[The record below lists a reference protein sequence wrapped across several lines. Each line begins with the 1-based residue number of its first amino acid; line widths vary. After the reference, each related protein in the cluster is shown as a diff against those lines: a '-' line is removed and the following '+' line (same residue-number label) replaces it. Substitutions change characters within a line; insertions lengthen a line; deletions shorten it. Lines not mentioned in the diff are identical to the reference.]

1 MYAKTKQFNP
11 TTQLGGLWQKKGGNI
26 LCSLLSVRPGCLEP
40 SAAQGHLGF
49 VPPFGYLTR
58 CFRTC
63 SQIFPLEEF
72 PLGGLTLS
80 NLLIKLKNIRLGAV
94 GSNSL
99 LVVQQLMGSV
109 SDTAT
114 TQSSWHSAGTPSS
127 AGLCWA
133 LLGSAGPACPGADVW
148 QPFPCCGWQSSRESR
163 ASRAWCGFPGG
174 NDALTARAVGV
185 VQLPCEN
192 IYLGKPSEAFDLNS
206 VICWA
211 SWKGEADRG
220 SEVISAGGHS
230 VLIKISSVSL
240 IKIIKIT
247 LWSWC
252 AGTVLTAIFS
262 FPWLCNPCPQHA
274 SICKH
279 SAFQQS
285 KKGIAAEMNE
295 LKEVNKG
302 LTIEANKNENL
313 LYSIPPLILMKGCG
327 LTPSQSTAL
336 VSCDCRTFQSSNL
349 ELLWHS
355 RVSTRNN
362 TVWRYYFWE
371 FLKVFYTWQNSSQAT
386 ANEHVN

>member
-133 LLGSAGPACPGADVW
+133 LLVQLVQELMFDSLFPAVAGRAPG
-148 QPFPCCGWQSSRESR
+148 
-163 ASRAWCGFPGG
+163 
-174 NDALTARAVGV
+174 RAVHPELGV
-185 VQLPCEN
+185 DSL
-192 IYLGKPSEAFDLNS
+192 EAMMPWQHEQWGWCS
-206 VICWA
+206 SHV
-211 SWKGEADRG
+211 
-220 SEVISAGGHS
+220 
-230 VLIKISSVSL
+230 KIFTWGNQVR
-240 IKIIKIT
+240 
-247 LWSWC
+247 
-252 AGTVLTAIFS
+252 
-262 FPWLCNPCPQHA
+262 
-274 SICKH
+274 
-279 SAFQQS
+279 
-285 KKGIAAEMNE
+285 
-295 LKEVNKG
+295 
-302 LTIEANKNENL
+302 
-313 LYSIPPLILMKGCG
+313 PLIWIL
-327 LTPSQSTAL
+327 
-336 VSCDCRTFQSSNL
+336 
-349 ELLWHS
+349 
-355 RVSTRNN
+355 
-362 TVWRYYFWE
+362 
-371 FLKVFYTWQNSSQAT
+371 
-386 ANEHVN
+386 